1 MSNVKS
7 IARTASRPAR
17 DRLWRQLR
25 DITGHDVIEVR
36 VTPAAYGEGTV
47 WCAMAIDSNR
57 REIPLP
63 GSTKEVA
70 GLIRRAFVDADWH
83 RAHDYDVTTG
93 ALTEHAIA
101 MPGCL
106 LGDATRRGRC

>member
-1 MSNVKS
+1 MSNVKNIVRRADRS
-7 IARTASRPAR
+7 AR
-17 DRLWRQLR
+17 DRMRRRLAELTAR
-25 DITGHDVIEVR
+25 DVIEVR

-63 GSTKEVA
+63 GRTGKVA
-70 GLIRRAFVDADWH
+70 ALVRHLFPDADWD

-101 MPGCL
+101 IPGCL
-106 LGDATRRGRC
+106 LGDAL